1 MTSWRRTVR
10 VSRDLSHYIPDPDT
24 RAFIGR
30 VFRAWGVEW
39 AAVLTE
45 AIAEGVLI
53 DMGSEDFYPCP
64 EHPGVNIANRPCYR
78 CGKAKPESESAWKYT
93 DRGWRDEI
101 DSNPRQMALGDKTQ
115 LSLEVRL

>member
-39 AAVLTE
+39 AAVLTRE
-45 AIAEGVLI
+45 IAEGVLI
-53 DMGSEDFYPCP
+53 DCGPSVCERQEAMPLSPGASGGPDTVRSE
-64 EHPGVNIANRPCYR
+64 EQGRKH
-78 CGKAKPESESAWKYT
+78 
-93 DRGWRDEI
+93 
-101 DSNPRQMALGDKTQ
+101 L
-115 LSLEVRL
+115 RLF